1 MSKMSKWF
9 WLGLV
14 FALVIVTLIPLNM
27 LHETIPAHA
36 QQATVGDQTLS
47 GVVVNKDGPV
57 AEATVRVQL
66 SLESTLTDANGAFTL
81 TGLSAGQSVTV
92 TAWAS
97 GHYIGMNVGTAGG
110 SPIEITLFPYFMTD
124 NHLYE
129 WASTDGVKGSASC
142 GLCHTANP
150 EWQAD
155 AHGQSATNPRFLS
168 MYAGTDVHGNKS
180 PEPEKNSL
188 GIPLAPD
195 LSEPYYG
202 PGHSLDY
209 PNRPGNC
216 ATCHIPVAAK
226 IANKQNCSWSGCHAT
241 TVVAKSYGLLENA
254 PFPIDLTGTAAEG
267 ITCEFC
273 HKIGDVILNRETKL
287 PYADMPGILS
297 VRLHRPRE
305 GQEIFFGTVDDAHP
319 AEIGENHDTYLPL
332 LEESAFCA
340 SCHYGIMGGVV
351 GNMQVTNGVLVYS
364 SYSEW
369 LDSPYS
375 DPESGQTCQDCHM
388 PVVETDAETNYFVF
402 PAQGGLARDP
412 SQIHNHKMLGVS
424 DEQFMQNSVSMTTTA
439 QVVNNQILVNVRITN
454 DRVGHHIPTDSPL
467 RHMMLVV
474 EVKDADGQLISL
486 TAGSTL
492 PDWAGN
498 YAGMPGRMFAKV
510 LQDEWTGEMPTGAYW
525 RPVRLVSDTRLPA
538 LKTSASYYQFALP
551 AESAGAEITVE
562 TRLIFR
568 RAYQQLQEWKDW
580 TDPDILMEEEIVSL
594 HSP

>member
-1 MSKMSKWF
+1 MNKLSKWG
-9 WLGLV
+9 WSVLI
-14 FALVIVTLIPLNM
+14 FALVNMALILLNSLQEAAPLF
-27 LHETIPAHA
+27 A
-36 QQATVGDQTLS
+36 QPSTTGEETLS
-47 GVVVNKDGPV
+47 GVVVNQDGPV
-57 AEATVRVQL
+57 AGATVRVQL
-66 SLESTLTDANGAFTL
+66 SLESTLTAEDGSFTL
-81 TGLSAGQSVTV
+81 TGLEKGQSVTV
-92 TAWAS
+92 TAWAA
-97 GHYIGMNVGTAGG
+97 GHYIGMNVGAAGG
-110 SPIEITLFPYFMTD
+110 PPIEITLFPYFMTD

-129 WASTDGVKGSASC
+129 WASRDGVKGSASC
-142 GLCHTANP
+142 GLCHTAYV

-168 MYAGTDVHGNKS
+168 MYAGTDIHGNRS
-180 PEPEKNSL
+180 PEPEKTSL
-188 GIPLAPD
+188 GIPLPPD
-195 LSEPYYG
+195 LNEPYYG

-226 IANKQNCSWSGCHAT
+226 MTNKQNCSWSGCHAT
-241 TVVAKSYGLLENA
+241 TVVANSYGLLENA

-305 GQEIFFGTVDDAHP
+305 GQDIFFGTVDDAHP

-332 LEESAFCA
+332 LKESAFCA

-351 GNMQVTNGVLVYS
+351 GNMQVTNGVLVYN
-364 SYSEW
+364 SYGEW

-375 DPESGQTCQDCHM
+375 DPETGQTCQDCHM

-402 PAQGGLARDP
+402 PEQGGLARDP
-412 SQIHNHKMLGVS
+412 SQVHNHRMLGIS
-424 DEQFMQNSVSMTTTA
+424 DEEFMQNSVSMTTTA
-439 QVVNNQILVNVRITN
+439 KVVGDQVLVNVRITN
-454 DRVGHHIPTDSPL
+454 DRTGHHIPTDSPL

-474 EVKDADGQLISL
+474 EVKDASGQPLFP

-498 YAGMPGRMFAKV
+498 YAGLPGRMFAKV

-538 LKTSASYYQFALP
+538 HKTSASYYQFAIPNGSDSQDL
-551 AESAGAEITVE
+551 TVE

-580 TDPDILMEEEIVSL
+580 NDPDILMKEEIVRL
-594 HSP
+594 HSQ